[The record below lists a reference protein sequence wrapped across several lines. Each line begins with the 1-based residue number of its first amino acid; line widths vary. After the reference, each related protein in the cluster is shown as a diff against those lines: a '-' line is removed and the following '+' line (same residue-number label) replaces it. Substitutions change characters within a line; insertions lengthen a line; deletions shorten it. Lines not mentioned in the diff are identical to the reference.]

1 MRVVVTGGAGFIGVN
16 LCRHL
21 VAHPAVGAVVV
32 VDDLSAGSLANLDGI
47 PVDIVQGSILDDSVL
62 DRALVRAAS
71 VVHLAARP
79 SVPRSI
85 AHPVASHEVNATGT
99 MRVLEA
105 VRRQAVPH
113 VVVASSSSVYGANPV
128 LPKHE
133 ELVPAPRSPYAA
145 SKLAA
150 ESYTLAWSRVWG
162 FGALSFRLFN
172 VFGPFQPAGHAYAAV
187 IPAFV
192 DAALARRPVEV
203 HGDGRQTRDFTF
215 VDSVCAILTQAVVRR
230 VRCDTPVN
238 LAFGGRHDLLT
249 VLDRLERIL
258 GRPLP
263 RRHVDPRPGDV
274 RDSQADRTR
283 LERLFPT
290 VTPVS
295 LEEGLRRT
303 VEWFIGSMDSEHGAD
318 QQGKHRGGGRD
329 GNRHP
334 QFGAG
339 PCHPGGDADHGG
351 VDDERG

>member
-1 MRVVVTGGAGFIGVN
+1 MRVVVTGGAGFIGAN

-21 VAHPAVGAVVV
+21 LAHRAVGGVVV
-32 VDDLSAGSLANLDGI
+32 VDDLSAGSLANLDGVL
-47 PVDIVQGSILDDSVL
+47 VDMVQGSILDDPVL
-62 DRALVRAAS
+62 DRALVGATS

-85 AHPVASHEVNATGT
+85 ADPVVSHEVNATGT

-105 VRRQAVPH
+105 VRRHAVPH
-113 VVVASSSSVYGANPV
+113 VLVASSSSIYGANPV

-133 ELVPAPRSPYAA
+133 DLAPAPRSPYAA

-150 ESYTLAWSRVWG
+150 ESYTLAWSHVWG

-192 DAALARRPVEV
+192 DAALAGRPVEV
-203 HGDGRQTRDFTF
+203 HGDGLQTRDFTF
-215 VDSVCAILTQAVVRR
+215 VDTVCAILTQAVVRR

-238 LAFGGRHDLLT
+238 LAFGGRYDLLT
-249 VLDRLERIL
+249 LLDMLEAIL
-258 GRPLP
+258 GRPVP
-263 RRHVDPRPGDV
+263 RKHVDPRPGDV

-283 LERLFPT
+283 LDCLFPT
-290 VTPVS
+290 VRPVS

-303 VEWFIGSMDSEHGAD
+303 VEWYVASTDSKHGAG
-318 QQGKHRGGGRD
+318 QQGNHPGGRRD

-334 QFGAG
+334 QFGAD
-339 PCHPGGDADHGG
+339 PCHSGGDADDGG
-351 VDDERG
+351 VGDERG